1 MKHPSKKRLALYLA
15 AILLLS
21 GVQAKTA
28 AISGNIRPFQTSP
41 HAPAVHSIVYWLYH
55 DVSAEE
61 SLGTRSA
68 RSVLEHCARS
78 RSKGFCRMPNLLYSI
93 SRADTASCPPAPAA
107 MLHRQEIEPYTVSW
121 MIHYIHDQDGEKEGA
136 RPLI

>member
-1 MKHPSKKRLALYLA
+1 MKHPLKRRLALYLA

-21 GVQAKTA
+21 GIQTKS
-28 AISGNIRPFQTSP
+28 AIFSSIRPFQTSS

-68 RSVLEHCARS
+68 RLVLEHCMRS
-78 RSKGFCRMPNLLYSI
+78 RSKGFCRMPDLLYSI
-93 SRADTASCPPAPAA
+93 SRADTASCPPVPAA
-107 MLHRQEIEPYTVSW
+107 VLHRQEREPYTVSW
-121 MIHYIHDQDGEKEGA
+121 IIHYIHDQDGEKEGA